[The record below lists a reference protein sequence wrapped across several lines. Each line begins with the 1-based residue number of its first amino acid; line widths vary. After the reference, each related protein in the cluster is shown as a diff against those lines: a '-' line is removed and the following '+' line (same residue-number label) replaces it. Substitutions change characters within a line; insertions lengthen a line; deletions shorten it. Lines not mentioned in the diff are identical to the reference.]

1 MLLLPLPL
9 PGLEL
14 QACTTIPRLIK
25 GSKQCQIYK
34 KCSRLEVQL
43 NPREACKH
51 VQGCVFN
58 LSAIHVNQSSNK
70 GRKGK
75 GEEGGRTP
83 TKAMVRKVGGER
95 KRKREGEGRER
106 EEANQ
111 NIPGKRNEKGPVTRK
126 ASYLVKVIICLLI
139 FLHQSLQLA

>member
-25 GSKQCQIYK
+25 GLKQCQIYK

-51 VQGCVFN
+51 MQGYVFN
-58 LSAIHVNQSSNK
+58 PQHYTCQPNQQQGREGKRGGGRENTNQSNS
-70 GRKGK
+70 
-75 GEEGGRTP
+75 E
-83 TKAMVRKVGGER
+83 RKVGGEGKRR
-95 KRKREGEGRER
+95 KERAERERKQTRIYQGREM
-106 EEANQ
+106 
-111 NIPGKRNEKGPVTRK
+111 KK
-126 ASYLVKVIICLLI
+126 A
-139 FLHQSLQLA
+139 Q